1 MRQTALVIVLAV
13 GLVVGAVPATALPAG
28 SPAAG
33 PADATQQQCSFPVTV
48 TDGTG
53 AEVTVDDRPERI
65 VALQASTAQIMW
77 DVGVRERVVGM
88 PVREYTAYLNGS
100 ESKTDVLTGDGSAVD
115 VEQVVALE
123 PDLVVAPDI
132 VPNATVDQLR
142 SAGLTV
148 YKSGLDKS
156 IESIYEKTDRYGRLV
171 GSCETADAVVEETR
185 STVEEVRSAVEGR
198 EAPRTLYY
206 FYNFTAG
213 SDTFVH
219 EILETAGADNVAA
232 RANVSGFQPLNR
244 EIVAERNPQ
253 WLVHP
258 SDAPLPT
265 GEPFTGTVALQQN
278 RTLSVNANY
287 MNQAA
292 PRFVL
297 ALERIAETLHPEAFE
312 NGTATPNA
320 TTETTVTTDTPVAT
334 DGGTTVAAG
343 PTTTDAPAPETDG
356 ESTPAPTTTSSGSG
370 PGFGVLGAVVA
381 LVAAGLL
388 ARRD

>member
-1 MRQTALVIVLAV
+1 MRQTALVFVLAV

-65 VALQASTAQIMW
+65 VALQASTAQTMW
-77 DVGVRERVVGM
+77 EIGARERVVGI
-88 PVREYTAYLNGS
+88 PVRDYTSYLNGS

-123 PDLVVAPDI
+123 PDLVVAPEI
-132 VPNATVDQLR
+132 VPNATVEQLR

-148 YKSGLDKS
+148 YKSGLDDS

-171 GSCETADAVVEETR
+171 GSCAEADAVAEETR

-213 SDTFVH
+213 EGTFIH
-219 EILETAGADNVAA
+219 EILETAGADNIAA
-232 RANVSGFQPLNR
+232 NANISGFQPLNR
-244 EIVAERNPQ
+244 EVVAERNPQ
-253 WLVHP
+253 WLIHP

-292 PRFVL
+292 PRFVV
-297 ALERIAETLHPEAFE
+297 ALQRIAETLHPEAFE
-312 NGTATPNA
+312 NDTATPDA
-320 TTETTVTTDTPVAT
+320 TTETTATTDAPVVT

-370 PGFGVLGAVVA
+370 PGLGVLGAVVA